1 MLKTVFIGDV
11 HGRSIWKDIVA
22 QEKPDRVIFI
32 GDYFDSFD
40 IEPVEQ
46 QYNFKEIIEFKK
58 KGECEVILL
67 IGNHDYH
74 YFPGGESYSG
84 YRSGAAPVNRQLL
97 KDNEDLMQMAYE
109 FDGIL
114 CTHAGVGADWLT
126 YQNKYE
132 KGVDPGSV
140 SDFINAIW
148 KHQPNRFMFYGID
161 PYGNSK
167 TQTPI
172 WIRPQALLAG
182 NRDSFLKTDY
192 IQVVGHTKVRKMD
205 IEGKATGGR
214 YYFIDT
220 FDTTNTYLIYENNKF
235 SVGELK

>member
-1 MLKTVFIGDV
+1 MKTIFLGDI

-22 QEKPDRVIFI
+22 QEKADRVIFI

-58 KGECEVILL
+58 KAECEVILL
-67 IGNHDYH
+67 IGNHDFH
-74 YFPGGESYSG
+74 YFPGGETYSG
-84 YRSGAAPVNRQLL
+84 FSYGAASINKQLL

-114 CTHAGVGADWLT
+114 CTHAGVGHDWLT

-148 KHQPNRFMFYGID
+148 KYQPNRFMFYGID

-214 YYFIDT
+214 YHFIDT
-220 FDTTNTYLIYENNKF
+220 FDTTNTYLIYENNEF